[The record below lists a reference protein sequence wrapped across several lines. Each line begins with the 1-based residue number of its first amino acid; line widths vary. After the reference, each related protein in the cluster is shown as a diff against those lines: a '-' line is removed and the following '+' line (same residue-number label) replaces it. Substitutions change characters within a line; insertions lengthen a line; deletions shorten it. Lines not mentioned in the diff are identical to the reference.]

1 MQLPAPQICGNR
13 IMKILATAAALLA
26 AATLCATGLQA
37 QNGLQQYI
45 DGKMKRDPRLS
56 RCITAVYVCGLD
68 GSGTAGW
75 NSSYPMVPASTM
87 KLVTTG
93 TALKALSGSF
103 RYRTRLACSGQVRDG
118 VLLGDL
124 YIIGGGDPTLG
135 TRDSVLAVWTE
146 AVAQAGIDSIAG
158 AVIGDARYFPE
169 ASDVPSWQWSDLGA
183 YYGSGACGLSF
194 AQNMI
199 RVGITP
205 GSAPGERAHIRSVS
219 PETPWID
226 IDNQVVTT
234 GPGSASK
241 VEMFTSPLAPRAVLT
256 GSIAAD
262 RRTMTKD
269 CSNKY
274 PALTCAWMLDR
285 RLQQAGIN
293 SRLGAI
299 DASGPYTGGY
309 HPTSGMTDTLCLIA
323 ETLSPCLA
331 EIAAETNHESNNM
344 YAETLF
350 RTTGLMTAGSSSYE
364 ASAKAVKAILK
375 EMGADVSAY
384 AQEDGSGLSRNDL
397 ISPEALCGF
406 LAAMSREECFPEFL
420 SSLPSPGTEGTL
432 KYVLKGVSPQE
443 ASRISAKSGSMTGIK
458 CYAGYVRS
466 KSSGKRYAFA
476 IMTNGN
482 TGRGSEIQPAIEGF
496 LKALLSL

>member
-1 MQLPAPQICGNR
+1 MQLPAPQICGNW
-13 IMKILATAAALLA
+13 IMKILATAAALLTA
-26 AATLCATGLQA
+26 AICATGLYA

-45 DGKMKRDPRLS
+45 DGKMKRDSRLS
-56 RCITAVYVCGLD
+56 RCITAIYVCETD
-68 GSGTAGW
+68 GTETARW

-93 TALKALSGSF
+93 TALKVLGGGF
-103 RYRTRLACSGQVRDG
+103 RYRTRLAYSGEVRGG

-135 TRDSVLAVWTE
+135 TRDSVLAVWTA
-146 AVAQAGIDSIAG
+146 AVTQAGIDSIAG
-158 AVIGDARYFPE
+158 AVIGDPRYFPE

-199 RVGITP
+199 RIGIMP
-205 GSAPGERAHIRSVS
+205 GNAPGDRAYIRSIM

-234 GPGSASK
+234 APGSACK

-262 RRTMTKD
+262 RRMMTED

-299 DASGPYTGGY
+299 DACGPYAGGY
-309 HPTSGMTDTLCLIA
+309 HPTSGMTDTLCLIT
-323 ETLSPCLA
+323 ETFSPSLA
-331 EIAAETNHESNNM
+331 EIAAETNRESNNM

-350 RTTGLMTAGSSSYE
+350 RTTGLKVAGSSSYE
-364 ASAKAVKAILK
+364 ASTAAVRAILK
-375 EMGADVSAY
+375 EMGTDISAY

-406 LAAMSREECFPEFL
+406 LAAMSGEECFPEFI
-420 SSLPSPGTEGTL
+420 SSLPSPGSEGTL
-432 KYVLKGVSPQE
+432 KYVLKGVSRQE
-443 ASRISAKSGSMTGIK
+443 TSRISAKSGSMTGIK
-458 CYAGYVRS
+458 CYAGYVQG
-466 KSSGKRYAFA
+466 KSSGKMYAFA
-476 IMTNGN
+476 VMTNGN
-482 TGRGSEIQPAIEGF
+482 TGKGSEIQPALEGF
-496 LKALLSL
+496 LKALLGL